1 VAKEQNK
8 PLFIDFTGWS
18 CVNCR
23 KMEASVWAQPEVL
36 KLMKEQYIVASLY
49 VDDKTDLPESEQYT
63 SAYSG
68 KKIKTLGNKVSDLQ
82 ASKYNSNSQPYYVL
96 LDHKEQLLQ
105 SPRGYNE
112 DVNAYVT
119 FLQKGLEE
127 FNKRK

>member
-1 VAKEQNK
+1 
-8 PLFIDFTGWS
+8 
-18 CVNCR
+18 
-23 KMEASVWAQPEVL
+23 VWAQPEVL